1 MHNISHRAYLA
12 VGMTF
17 AMLFAHASAT
27 VSINV
32 PLTAANWTTK
42 GDVKFQKIEGFP
54 HGLMENKGGAIL
66 NGLVFKNGTI
76 DVDVMFGKGI
86 STIIFRRDDDAGEA
100 LVLRPQ
106 PNCPASN
113 DCIQYTPVMH
123 GAFLW
128 DLYPQYQTKA
138 PLSDKAWNHI
148 RIVAAGKRMKVFMNG
163 LSQPVLYI
171 DRMAGTLGEGSLRLS
186 GPASWANLVI
196 TPDADDGL
204 RSTPA
209 PDPSASDHHIVRTWN
224 VSQSVHVATT
234 VDKKVDGN
242 IGTLPSSDLG
252 DEPSWK
258 WRHLVSEIDGLV
270 NLSREVGSSKKG
282 DEVSGVWLSTIVRS
296 DRDQTKHVH
305 LGWVREIAVF
315 ANGEPVFQERN
326 LYGSPAQKEPDGRLG
341 LENGQFDLRLRK
353 GENTVRVFIDDN
365 FGAAQHF
372 GWGMKMRLDDISGVH
387 FQS

>member
-1 MHNISHRAYLA
+1 MNNISHRTFLA
-12 VGMTF
+12 LGMTF
-17 AMLFAHASAT
+17 AALCGHACAT
-27 VSINV
+27 VPINV

-54 HGLMENKGGAIL
+54 NGLMEDKGGAIL
-66 NGLVFKNGTI
+66 NGMVFKNGTI

-86 STIIFRRDDDAGEA
+86 STIIFRRDDDMGEA
-100 LVLRPQ
+100 LVLRPK

-128 DLYPQYQTKA
+128 DLYPQYQAKA
-138 PLSDKAWNHI
+138 PLSDKHWNHI

-163 LSQPVLYI
+163 LSEPVLSI
-171 DRMAGTLGEGSLRLS
+171 DRMAGALGQGSLRLS

-196 TPDADDGL
+196 TPDATGGL
-204 RSTPA
+204 PSRPA
-209 PDPSASDHHIVRTWN
+209 PDASVTDPHLVRSWN
-224 VSQSVHVATT
+224 VSPAVHVTTT

-242 IGTLPSSDLG
+242 VGTLPSSDPG
-252 DEPSWK
+252 NEPSST
-258 WRHLVSEIDGLV
+258 WRRLVSETDGLV

-282 DEVSGVWLSTIVRS
+282 DEVSGVWLSTVVHS

-305 LGWVREIAVF
+305 LGWVREVAVF
-315 ANGEPVFQERN
+315 ANGQPVFQERN
-326 LYGSPAQKEPDGRLG
+326 LYGSPAQKAPDGRLG
-341 LENGQFDLRLRK
+341 LENGQFDLPLRK
-353 GENTVRVFIDDN
+353 GDNTVRVFIDDN

-372 GWGMKMRLDDISGVH
+372 GWGMKMRLDDISGIH

>member
-1 MHNISHRAYLA
+1 MHSISPRTSLVIGIA
-12 VGMTF
+12 F
-17 AMLFAHASAT
+17 AALCRHACAT
-27 VSINV
+27 APLDV

-42 GDVKFQKIEGFP
+42 GDVRFQKIEGFP
-54 HGLMENKGGAIL
+54 NGLMENKGGAVL

-86 STIIFRRDDDAGEA
+86 STIIFRRGDDMGEA
-100 LVLRPQ
+100 LVMRPQ

-128 DLYPQYQTKA
+128 DLYHQYQTKA
-138 PLSDKAWNHI
+138 PLSDKQWNHI

-163 LSQPVLYI
+163 LSEPVLSV
-171 DRMAGTLGEGSLRLS
+171 DSMAGTLGAGSLRLG

-196 TPDADDGL
+196 TPDASAGL
-204 RSTPA
+204 PATPA
-209 PDPSASDHHIVRTWN
+209 PDPSAPDHHLVRTWN
-224 VSQSVHVATT
+224 VSPSVHVVTT

-242 IGTLPSSDLG
+242 IGTLPSSDVG
-252 DEPSWK
+252 NEPSWR
-258 WRHLVSEIDGLV
+258 WRHLVSETDGLV

-282 DEVSGVWLSTIVRS
+282 DEVSGVWLSTIVHS

-305 LGWVREIAVF
+305 LGWVREVAVF
-315 ANGEPVFQERN
+315 ANGKPVFQERN

-341 LENGQFDLRLRK
+341 LENGQFDLPLRK
-353 GENTVRVFIDDN
+353 GDNTVRLFVDDN

-372 GWGMKMRLDDISGVH
+372 GWGVKMRLDDISGVH
-387 FQS
+387 FHS